1 MSSGT
6 EGDLEPPQE
15 EEQQQGELSYAVLDY
30 SINWTD
36 FCEKHGI
43 DRRIS
48 KALNKLEFERPA
60 LVQSRAIPS
69 VLENKDVLVK
79 ARTGCGKTIAYV
91 VPLLQQLLANA
102 PKSGTRHPLTAFV
115 LVPTK
120 ELCVQ
125 VNQVVNS
132 LLHYAFDVISCD
144 MHTTTHP
151 YRKALPSILVCTPAA
166 CLSVL
171 KARKDL
177 GPTIKHLVIDEA
189 DLMLSYGYED
199 DIKGVLGYLDRYQC
213 MLLSATLNDDVETL
227 KGLCLHKPVIVKLE
241 DAESGAAG
249 GEGHLKQFYLPLR
262 PDEKYLVVYGL
273 LKLKLLVGKT
283 LIFAK
288 DIDSAYRYKLLLDK
302 FSMGSVAVLNYEL
315 PFLSRNQIIESF
327 NMNAIDV
334 LIATNQAVSGSGAE
348 EQAIHRGLDFVD
360 VKAVLNADMP
370 ETAREYVHRVGR
382 TARGGANGTAL
393 TLVDDF
399 EQWQE
404 VLAEIEEAGVEIEAL
419 PLDIAELASLKYR
432 VEDVSH
438 SITKKAV
445 AVLRQSELMREVL
458 HSDKMKQQLQEN
470 TEDAKALRKSLRQ
483 NNAKVAG
490 STIKK
495 NLKDLPEYLVPQSFL
510 NSLDADGDESNPV
523 KLAALGKGSSAE
535 EKKGKGV
542 KRKMSSDPLKTFESA
557 RKRLLTG
564 SMRDRMLR
572 KEPSNVGVNV
582 ESLAP
587 ISGRKLW
594 KIRHR
599 KHVGGHSDR
608 AGQPKVNSLAMKK
621 RRKKFQ
627 LGGRS

>member
-6 EGDLEPPQE
+6 EGGLEPPQE

-91 VPLLQQLLANA
+91 VPLPQQLLANA

-445 AVLRQSELMREVL
+445 AALRQSELMREVL

-535 EKKGKGV
+535 GKKGKGV
-542 KRKMSSDPLKTFESA
+542 KRKMSSDPLKTFEST

-599 KHVGGHSDR
+599 K
-608 AGQPKVNSLAMKK
+608 ACWWA
-621 RRKKFQ
+621 
-627 LGGRS
+627 